1 MQHTKIIHIIFIRV
15 NDESFSFTQL
25 PTKRGSIFF
34 PSIEKISDIIKFF
47 ILKNNYLEN
56 YF

>member
-15 NDESFSFTQL
+15 NDERFSFTQL